1 MTTTTAAASPLSEAR
16 SPAIVADESAA
27 DPRELL
33 IHDIRTPLAAISA
46 YAQLLRRRTVTA
58 TSSVA
63 GLADGLRGIEEAAV
77 RVAQLLDELTELRR
91 LDGADGADRN
101 RHMIDLVHLVKCI
114 ADESHAA
121 TRVGSHVVVVSAVP
135 NLVGR
140 WHRARLE
147 RMLANVIDNALKYNR
162 QDRPVV
168 VSIQHVDGWAIIS
181 VTDQGVGIPPEEL
194 QRVFERGYRASN
206 VTRHFSGS
214 GLGLAAAH
222 QIAAEHGGTI
232 SLESQIGT
240 GTSVTVRVPLEV
252 PSR

>member
-1 MTTTTAAASPLSEAR
+1 MTTTTVAASPLSDAR

-46 YAQLLRRRTVTA
+46 YAQLLRRRTVAA

-91 LDGADGADRN
+91 LDGADRN
-101 RHMIDLVHLVKCI
+101 QHMIDLVYLVKRI

-121 TRVGSHVVVVSAVP
+121 ARVGSRVVVLSAVP

-140 WHRARLE
+140 WHSARLE
-147 RMLANVIDNALKYNR
+147 RMLANLIDNALKYNR
-162 QDRPVV
+162 QDRPIV

-240 GTSVTVRVPLEV
+240 GTTVTVRVPLEV
-252 PSR
+252 ESR